1 MAVAKKK
8 WYGKIGTCCG
18 GKCAQLVSNRKV
30 SINILIARVAGGIM
44 DFPEA

>member
-18 GKCAQLVSNRKV
+18 GKCAPLVSNRKV
-30 SINILIARVAGGIM
+30 SINILIACVAGGIM
-44 DFPEA
+44 DFP